1 MKSGEINSLF
11 KNFSKVIKNPKS
23 DLKYKNKFTLLISV
37 VLSAQCTDVNVNN
50 VTKNIYPK
58 YNKPEHFVKLGR
70 KKIEKLIKSIGLFRN
85 KGKSVYLLSKQLIE
99 KHNGKVPKNFDD
111 LYALPGVG
119 KKTASVVLNEG
130 FGLPTIAV
138 DTHVF
143 RVSNRTGL
151 AYGKN
156 PDKVQENLYKA
167 AKQLIIKAKKFEKKD
182 KLEKALKLYS
192 KAYDKLLKA
201 YDKDKKNPDIL
212 NYLGFTLRKAGN
224 FEEAEKF
231 YLEGLEIKPDHE
243 GINEYLGELYV
254 KTNRVEL
261 AKERLE
267 VLKGCKCEEF
277 EELKELIDKN

>member
-11 KNFSKVIKNPKS
+11 KNLSKVIKNPRS
-23 DLKYKNKFTLLISV
+23 DLKYKNKFTLLVSV

-85 KGKSVYLLSKQLIE
+85 KAKSVYLLSKQLIE

-156 PDKVQENLYKA
+156 PDEVQQNLYKVVP
-167 AKQLIIKAKKFEKKD
+167 KKYLKKASHTILLHGRHTCKARKPLCKKCE
-182 KLEKALKLYS
+182 
-192 KAYDKLLKA
+192 
-201 YDKDKKNPDIL
+201 I
-212 NYLGFTLRKAGN
+212 RKYCN
-224 FEEAEKF
+224 FE
-231 YLEGLEIKPDHE
+231 
-243 GINEYLGELYV
+243 N
-254 KTNRVEL
+254 
-261 AKERLE
+261 
-267 VLKGCKCEEF
+267 
-277 EELKELIDKN
+277 KELN

>member
-1 MKSGEINSLF
+1 MKSGEINSLI
-11 KNFSKVIKNPKS
+11 KNLSKVIKNPRS
-23 DLKYKNKFTLLISV
+23 DLKYKNKFTLLVSV

-85 KGKSVYLLSKQLIE
+85 KAKSVYLLSKQLIT
-99 KHNGKVPKNFDD
+99 KHNRKVPKNFED
-111 LYALPGVG
+111 LYALAGVG

-156 PDKVQENLYKA
+156 PDEVQENLYKVVP
-167 AKQLIIKAKKFEKKD
+167 KKYLKKAGHTILLHGRYTCKARKPLCKICVIRKYCKFE
-182 KLEKALKLYS
+182 
-192 KAYDKLLKA
+192 
-201 YDKDKKNPDIL
+201 N
-212 NYLGFTLRKAGN
+212 
-224 FEEAEKF
+224 
-231 YLEGLEIKPDHE
+231 
-243 GINEYLGELYV
+243 
-254 KTNRVEL
+254 
-261 AKERLE
+261 
-267 VLKGCKCEEF
+267 
-277 EELKELIDKN
+277 KELN

>member
-11 KNFSKVIKNPKS
+11 KNLSRVIKNPKS
-23 DLKYKNKFTLLISV
+23 DLKYKNKFTLLVSV

-85 KGKSVYLLSKQLIE
+85 KAKSVYALSKQLIE
-99 KHNGKVPKNFDD
+99 KHKGKVPKNFDD

-156 PDKVQENLYKA
+156 PDEVQQNLYKVVP
-167 AKQLIIKAKKFEKKD
+167 KKY
-182 KLEKALKLYS
+182 LK
-192 KAYDKLLKA
+192 
-201 YDKDKKNPDIL
+201 
-212 NYLGFTLRKAGN
+212 KAGHTILLHGRHTCKARKPLCKICVIRKYCN
-224 FEEAEKF
+224 FE
-231 YLEGLEIKPDHE
+231 
-243 GINEYLGELYV
+243 N
-254 KTNRVEL
+254 
-261 AKERLE
+261 
-267 VLKGCKCEEF
+267 
-277 EELKELIDKN
+277 KELN

>member
-1 MKSGEINSLF
+1 MKKGEINSLF
-11 KNFSKVIKNPKS
+11 KNLSKVIKNPRS
-23 DLKYKNKFTLLISV
+23 DLKYKNKFTLLVSV

-85 KGKSVYLLSKQLIE
+85 KAKSVYLLSKELIE

-119 KKTASVVLNEG
+119 RKTASVVLNEG
-130 FGLPTIAV
+130 FGMPTIAV

-156 PDKVQENLYKA
+156 PDEVQENLYKVVPT
-167 AKQLIIKAKKFEKKD
+167 KY
-182 KLEKALKLYS
+182 LK
-192 KAYDKLLKA
+192 
-201 YDKDKKNPDIL
+201 
-212 NYLGFTLRKAGN
+212 KAGHTLLLHGRYTCK
-224 FEEAEKF
+224 ARKPLCKICVIRKYCKF
-231 YLEGLEIKPDHE
+231 K
-243 GINEYLGELYV
+243 N
-254 KTNRVEL
+254 
-261 AKERLE
+261 
-267 VLKGCKCEEF
+267 
-277 EELKELIDKN
+277 KELNW

>member
-11 KNFSKVIKNPKS
+11 KNLSKVIKNPRS
-23 DLKYKNKFTLLISV
+23 DLKYKNKFTLLLSV
-37 VLSAQCTDVNVNN
+37 LLSAQCTDVNVNN

-58 YNKPEHFVKLGR
+58 YNKPEHFVKLRR

-85 KGKSVYLLSKQLIE
+85 KAKSVYLLSKQLIE
-99 KHNGKVPKNFDD
+99 NHKGKVPNNFDD

-156 PDKVQENLYKA
+156 PDEVQENLYKVVP
-167 AKQLIIKAKKFEKKD
+167 KKY
-182 KLEKALKLYS
+182 LK
-192 KAYDKLLKA
+192 
-201 YDKDKKNPDIL
+201 
-212 NYLGFTLRKAGN
+212 KAGHTILLHGRYTCK
-224 FEEAEKF
+224 ARKPLCKICVIRKYCKF
-231 YLEGLEIKPDHE
+231 K
-243 GINEYLGELYV
+243 N
-254 KTNRVEL
+254 
-261 AKERLE
+261 
-267 VLKGCKCEEF
+267 
-277 EELKELIDKN
+277 KELN